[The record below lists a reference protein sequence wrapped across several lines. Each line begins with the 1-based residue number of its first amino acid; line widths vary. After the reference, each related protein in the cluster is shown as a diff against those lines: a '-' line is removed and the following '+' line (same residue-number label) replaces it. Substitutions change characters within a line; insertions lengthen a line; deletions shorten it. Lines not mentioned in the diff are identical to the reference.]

1 MKSFNY
7 VSPIQGILMGCLWCA
22 LFFGAFVQRI
32 QAQETTVDSL
42 KLINLNEVV
51 VISAGKQLDHKKQH
65 KPMSSLDEFL
75 ESSRSINMVKRG
87 AYAWEPTMNDMASE
101 RLAVTID
108 GMQIFGACTDKMDP
122 VTSYVDVSNLSEAE
136 IGSGQQG
143 AAFGNSIGGGINL
156 KLDKSNFKSTGWTG
170 SLESGF
176 ESNNKLRVFG
186 GELNYSEEKFYLNTD
201 VIYRKADNYK
211 AGGEKEIYYSQ
222 FEKYNFSMNSG
233 YKLAPDKSLSA
244 TLIYDEAR
252 DVGYPALTMDVSL
265 ARAVIGSVSFN
276 QDTLFGSFGKWESKL
291 YYNTIKHVMDDT
303 NRPNV
308 PVHMDMPGWSETV
321 GFYTQANLTKE
332 KNRFFFKVD
341 GYFNK
346 SLAEMTMYPANSN
359 EALMFML
366 TWPDVHTFD
375 FGIYGEDNI
384 SFDGSSVKLSSR
396 LTFHSNTV
404 ADDFGL
410 NSLKI
415 FYPEMERT
423 NSRFLKSFSA
433 QYHKMLNDFHF
444 NGGLS
449 YGERAP
455 SVSEGYGFYLFNS
468 FDNHDY
474 IGDPNLKTESS
485 VEVNLSVT
493 YEKPIFEI
501 TAEANYFRVFN
512 YIIGTIDPSLSPMA
526 IGADGVKVY
535 GNLDYAQLLNTSL
548 LGRYA
553 ISNAFKLSGRISYH
567 RGVDNDGENLPL
579 ISPVSY
585 QSGVDFYK
593 NQFSASLSVRG
604 AGEQVNYNSAYGE
617 TKTAA
622 YATLSASFGK
632 RFFLNKDDL
641 FVKAGIENILDTYY
655 SSYTD
660 WKNIPR
666 MGRNIYLTLSYS
678 IK

>member
-1 MKSFNY
+1 MKSLIY
-7 VSPIQGILMGCLWCA
+7 VSSRRKMLMGSLWCA
-22 LFFGAFVQRI
+22 LFFGGFVQLM
-32 QAQETTVDSL
+32 AQETTADSL

-51 VISAGKQLDHKKQH
+51 VISAGKQINHQKQP
-65 KPMSSLDEFL
+65 KPMSTLDEFL

-122 VTSYVDVSNLSEAE
+122 ITSYVDVSNLSEAQ

-143 AAFGNSIGGGINL
+143 AAFGNTIGGGINL
-156 KLDKSNFKSTGWTG
+156 KLDKGNFRPTGWAG
-170 SLESGF
+170 SLESSF
-176 ESNNKLRVFG
+176 ESNNSMRVFG
-186 GELNYSEEKFYLNTD
+186 GELNYSDEKFYLNTD
-201 VIYRKADNYK
+201 AIYRKTDNYR
-211 AGGEKEIYYSQ
+211 AGGNKEVLYSQ
-222 FEKYNFSMNSG
+222 FEKYNFSMNTG
-233 YKLAPDKSLSA
+233 YKLADGKSVSA

-265 ARAVIGSVSFN
+265 ARAVIASVGYNQDSLFGSVSN
-276 QDTLFGSFGKWESKL
+276 WESKL
-291 YYNTIKHVMDDT
+291 YFNTITHVMDDT
-303 NRPNV
+303 QRPNV
-308 PVHMDMPGWSETV
+308 PIHMDMPGWSETY
-321 GFYTQANLTKE
+321 GFYSQANLTRKR
-332 KNRFFFKVD
+332 NRFLFKID

-366 TWPDVHTFD
+366 TWPDVHTTN
-375 FGIYGEDNI
+375 FGVYAEDNI
-384 SFDGSSVKLSSR
+384 SFTGSSLKLSTR
-396 LTFHSNTV
+396 VTYHSNTV
-404 ADDFGL
+404 ADEFGL

-415 FYPEMERT
+415 FHPDMERT
-423 NSRFLKSFSA
+423 NTRFLKSFSA
-433 QYHKMLNDFHF
+433 QYHKRLNDFHL
-444 NGGLS
+444 NSGLS

-474 IGDPNLKTESS
+474 IGDPDLKTEKST
-485 VEVNLSVT
+485 EANLSIS

-512 YIIGTIDPSLSPMA
+512 YIIGTVEPLVSPMA

-535 GNLDYAQLLNTSL
+535 QNLEYAQLFNTSL
-548 LGRYA
+548 LGRYSL
-553 ISNAFKLSGRISYH
+553 SNAFKLSARISYH
-567 RGVDNDGENLPL
+567 RGVDDEGENLPL

-585 QSGVDFYK
+585 QSSLEFYRD
-593 NQFSASLSVRG
+593 QYSASVSVNG
-604 AGEQVNYNSAYGE
+604 AGEQVNYNPSYGE
-617 TKTAA
+617 TKSAA
-622 YATLSASFGK
+622 YAILSASFGK

-641 FVKAGIENILDTYY
+641 FVRAGVENILDTYY

-666 MGRNIYLTLSYS
+666 MGRNFYLTISYS